1 MVGHQWEE
9 SGGHGGGGRGVLET
23 NPLVIGRRAE
33 VFWRTLSRTDCRC
46 AAGGGSREQL
56 IGADAPHLPKPEL
69 FQAPPD
75 SGR

>member
-1 MVGHQWEE
+1 M
-9 SGGHGGGGRGVLET
+9 GGVRWTWGGGRGVLET